1 MDQKT
6 YTTHIIFSGATTTY
20 SAHIITQNVVTSPS
34 YGFIAAII
42 ISYFFHS
49 RLRFCTNF

>member
-6 YTTHIIFSGATTTY
+6 YTIPIIFFGATTTY
-20 SAHIITQNVVTSPS
+20 SVHIINQNVVTSPS
-34 YGFIAAII
+34 YGFIAALI